1 MSILTGAE
9 LGGGLP
15 PPGSPTLVQRADRG
29 KESSSTAIPFSN
41 EAAILQL
48 TNSATR
54 AVVQRGQE
62 LIDRRNEK
70 NAAEKDE
77 ARKAAAEEARNRSL
91 EEQGLKEPESGE
103 GEDQALVNT
112 VQGEA
117 LNTVEGE
124 AANTVKGEAANTA
137 QGEATSTVQGQ
148 ALNTVQGQAPAEG
161 TAPEAAAVP
170 LGAPK
175 AVTSHAPA
183 EGEQQT
189 EVVAESGRL
198 DVVA

>member
-15 PPGSPTLVQRADRG
+15 PPGSPTLVERADRD
-29 KESSSTAIPFSN
+29 KESSTEAVSFSS

-54 AVVQRGQE
+54 EVVQRGQE

-91 EEQGLKEPESGE
+91 EEQGLREPDSV
-103 GEDQALVNT
+103 EDQAAVNT

-117 LNTVEGE
+117 LNSV
-124 AANTVKGEAANTA
+124 
-137 QGEATSTVQGQ
+137 QGEAVNTVPSEAADTVQG
-148 ALNTVQGQAPAEG
+148 TVVAEG
-161 TAPEAAAVP
+161 TPPEAAAAP
-170 LGAPK
+170 LGAPTV
-175 AVTSHAPA
+175 VTGDAPPD
-183 EGEQQT
+183 GEQKT
-189 EVVAESGRL
+189 EPVDESGHL

>member
-15 PPGSPTLVQRADRG
+15 PPGTPTLVQRADRG
-29 KESSSTAIPFSN
+29 KEPSTTAVSFSS

-54 AVVQRGQE
+54 EVVQRGQE

-91 EEQGLKEPESGE
+91 EEQGLKESESDE
-103 GEDQALVNT
+103 EQV
-112 VQGEA
+112 V
-117 LNTVEGE
+117 V
-124 AANTVKGEAANTA
+124 
-137 QGEATSTVQGQ
+137 
-148 ALNTVQGQAPAEG
+148 NTVQGQAASTVHGEAVNAVPGQE
-161 TAPEAAAVP
+161 TAKGEVPEAAAAP
-170 LGAPK
+170 LGTPTGATGG
-175 AVTSHAPA
+175 AAA
-183 EGEQQT
+183 DGEQKT
-189 EVVAESGRL
+189 EVVDESGRL

>member
-15 PPGSPTLVQRADRG
+15 PPGSPTLIKRADRG
-29 KESSSTAIPFSN
+29 EESSSTAVSFSN

-70 NAAEKDE
+70 NASEKDE
-77 ARKAAAEEARNRSL
+77 ARTAAAEEARNRSL
-91 EEQGLKEPESGE
+91 EEQGLKEPESDE
-103 GEDQALVNT
+103 EQAAVNT
-112 VQGEA
+112 VQGEVA
-117 LNTVEGE
+117 NTPQGE
-124 AANTVKGEAANTA
+124 AANTV
-137 QGEATSTVQGQ
+137 QGEEV
-148 ALNTVQGQAPAEG
+148 NTVQGEVVAEG
-161 TAPEAAAVP
+161 KAPEAAAAP
-170 LGAPK
+170 LGTPA
-175 AVTSHAPA
+175 AVTSDVSSD
-183 EGEQQT
+183 GEQET
-189 EVVAESGRL
+189 EVVDESGRL

>member
-15 PPGSPTLVQRADRG
+15 PPGSPALTQRADRD

-48 TNSATR
+48 TSTATR
-54 AVVQRGQE
+54 AVVQQGQE

-70 NAAEKDE
+70 NASENDE

-91 EEQGLKEPESGE
+91 EEQGLREPESDE
-103 GEDQALVNT
+103 GEDPVVVNT

-117 LNTVEGE
+117 VNTEQGEVVNAVQGE
-124 AANTVKGEAANTA
+124 AANTV
-137 QGEATSTVQGQ
+137 QGEAVG
-148 ALNTVQGQAPAEG
+148 EG
-161 TAPEAAAVP
+161 KAPETAAAP
-170 LGAPK
+170 LGTPK

-183 EGEQQT
+183 EGEQKT
-189 EVVAESGRL
+189 EVVDQSGRL

>member
-15 PPGSPTLVQRADRG
+15 PPGSAALTQRAEHD
-29 KESSSTAIPFSN
+29 KESSGRSIPFSN

-48 TNSATR
+48 TSTATR
-54 AVVQRGQE
+54 AVVQQGQE

-70 NAAEKDE
+70 NAAENDE

-91 EEQGLKEPESGE
+91 EEQGLREPESDE
-103 GEDQALVNT
+103 GEDQVVVNTAQGEAANT

-117 LNTVEGE
+117 
-124 AANTVKGEAANTA
+124 A
-137 QGEATSTVQGQ
+137 
-148 ALNTVQGQAPAEG
+148 AEG
-161 TAPEAAAVP
+161 KAPEAAAVP
-170 LGAPK
+170 LGTPTV
-175 AVTSHAPA
+175 VTGDAPA
-183 EGEQQT
+183 EGEQET
-189 EVVAESGRL
+189 EVVDESGRL

>member
-15 PPGSPTLVQRADRG
+15 PPGSPTLIQRADRG
-29 KESSSTAIPFSN
+29 EESSSTAIPFSN

-70 NAAEKDE
+70 NAAEKDA

-91 EEQGLKEPESGE
+91 EEQGLKEPEPD
-103 GEDQALVNT
+103 EDQAVVNT

-117 LNTVEGE
+117 V
-124 AANTVKGEAANTA
+124 
-137 QGEATSTVQGQ
+137 STVQGEVV
-148 ALNTVQGQAPAEG
+148 NTVQGEAVNTVQGEAVNTVQGEAAAEG
-161 TAPEAAAVP
+161 KAPEAAAAP
-170 LGAPK
+170 LGTPTVVTGDAPDFGELSRV
-175 AVTSHAPA
+175 AD
-183 EGEQQT
+183 GEQET
-189 EVVAESGRL
+189 EFVDESGHL

>member
-15 PPGSPTLVQRADRG
+15 PPGTPILIRRTDRG
-29 KESSSTAIPFSN
+29 EESSTTAIPFSN

-48 TNSATR
+48 TNTATR

-91 EEQGLKEPESGE
+91 EEQGLKESESDE
-103 GEDQALVNT
+103 EQV
-112 VQGEA
+112 V
-117 LNTVEGE
+117 V
-124 AANTVKGEAANTA
+124 
-137 QGEATSTVQGQ
+137 
-148 ALNTVQGQAPAEG
+148 NTVQGQA
-161 TAPEAAAVP
+161 
-170 LGAPK
+170 
-175 AVTSHAPA
+175 
-183 EGEQQT
+183 
-189 EVVAESGRL
+189 
-198 DVVA
+198 

>member
-15 PPGSPTLVQRADRG
+15 PPGTPILIRRTDRG
-29 KESSSTAIPFSN
+29 EESSTTAIPFSN

-48 TNSATR
+48 TNTATR

-91 EEQGLKEPESGE
+91 EEQGLKESESDE
-103 GEDQALVNT
+103 EQV
-112 VQGEA
+112 V
-117 LNTVEGE
+117 V
-124 AANTVKGEAANTA
+124 
-137 QGEATSTVQGQ
+137 
-148 ALNTVQGQAPAEG
+148 NTVQGQAAS
-161 TAPEAAAVP
+161 TAQGEALNAVQGQAASTAQGEAVNAVQGEAVNAVQGQETAKGEVPEAAAAP
-170 LGAPK
+170 LGTPTVVTGDAP
-175 AVTSHAPA
+175 PD
-183 EGEQQT
+183 GEQKT
-189 EVVAESGRL
+189 EVVDESGRL

>member
-15 PPGSPTLVQRADRG
+15 PPGSPTLTQQADRD

-48 TNSATR
+48 TSTATR
-54 AVVQRGQE
+54 AVVQQGQE

-70 NAAEKDE
+70 NASEKDE
-77 ARKAAAEEARNRSL
+77 ARKAAAEEARNQSL

-103 GEDQALVNT
+103 GEDQVVVNTAQGEVVNT

-117 LNTVEGE
+117 
-124 AANTVKGEAANTA
+124 A
-137 QGEATSTVQGQ
+137 
-148 ALNTVQGQAPAEG
+148 NTVQGEAAAEG
-161 TAPEAAAVP
+161 KAPEAAAVP
-170 LGAPK
+170 LGTPTV
-175 AVTSHAPA
+175 VTGDAPA
-183 EGEQQT
+183 EGEQET
-189 EVVAESGRL
+189 KVVDESGRL

>member
-15 PPGSPTLVQRADRG
+15 PPGTPTLIRRTDRG
-29 KESSSTAIPFSN
+29 EESSSTAIPFSN

-48 TNSATR
+48 TNTATR

-91 EEQGLKEPESGE
+91 EEQGLKESESDE
-103 GEDQALVNT
+103 EQV
-112 VQGEA
+112 V
-117 LNTVEGE
+117 V
-124 AANTVKGEAANTA
+124 
-137 QGEATSTVQGQ
+137 
-148 ALNTVQGQAPAEG
+148 NTVQGQAAS
-161 TAPEAAAVP
+161 TAQGEALNAVQGQAASTAQGEAVNAVQGQETAKGEVPEAAAAP
-170 LGAPK
+170 LGTPAVVTGDAP
-175 AVTSHAPA
+175 PD
-183 EGEQQT
+183 GEQKT
-189 EVVAESGRL
+189 EVVDESGRL

>member
-15 PPGSPTLVQRADRG
+15 PPGSATLIQRADRD
-29 KESSSTAIPFSN
+29 KESSTEAVSFSS

-54 AVVQRGQE
+54 EVVQRGQE

-91 EEQGLKEPESGE
+91 EELGLKEPESD
-103 GEDQALVNT
+103 EDQAVVNTAQGEAANT

-117 LNTVEGE
+117 VNTLQG
-124 AANTVKGEAANTA
+124 TV
-137 QGEATSTVQGQ
+137 V
-148 ALNTVQGQAPAEG
+148 AEG
-161 TAPEAAAVP
+161 TAPEAAATP
-170 LGAPK
+170 LGAP
-175 AVTSHAPA
+175 ATVTGDPQPN
-183 EGEQQT
+183 GEQKT
-189 EVVAESGRL
+189 ESVDESGHL

>member
-15 PPGSPTLVQRADRG
+15 PPGTPILIRRTDRG
-29 KESSSTAIPFSN
+29 EESSSTAIPFSN

-48 TNSATR
+48 TNTATR

-91 EEQGLKEPESGE
+91 EEQGLKESESDE
-103 GEDQALVNT
+103 EQV
-112 VQGEA
+112 V
-117 LNTVEGE
+117 V
-124 AANTVKGEAANTA
+124 
-137 QGEATSTVQGQ
+137 
-148 ALNTVQGQAPAEG
+148 NTVQGQAAS
-161 TAPEAAAVP
+161 TAQGEALNAVQGQAASTAQGEAVNAVQGQETAKGEVPEAAAAP
-170 LGAPK
+170 LGTPAVVTGDAP
-175 AVTSHAPA
+175 PD
-183 EGEQQT
+183 GEQET
-189 EVVAESGRL
+189 EVVDESGRL

>member
-1 MSILTGAE
+1 MSTLTGAE

-15 PPGSPTLVQRADRG
+15 PPGSPTLIQRAGRDQG
-29 KESSSTAIPFSN
+29 SSSGTVSFSS

-91 EEQGLKEPESGE
+91 EEQGLKEPESE
-103 GEDQALVNT
+103 ADQAVVNTPQGEAVNTVQGQAANT

-117 LNTVEGE
+117 VNTLQG
-124 AANTVKGEAANTA
+124 TV
-137 QGEATSTVQGQ
+137 V
-148 ALNTVQGQAPAEG
+148 AEG
-161 TAPEAAAVP
+161 TAPEAAATP
-170 LGAPK
+170 LGAP
-175 AVTSHAPA
+175 ATVTGDPQPD
-183 EGEQQT
+183 GEQKT
-189 EVVAESGRL
+189 ESVDESGHL

>member
-15 PPGSPTLVQRADRG
+15 PPASPTLIQQADRD
-29 KESSSTAIPFSN
+29 KESSTHAVPFSS

-70 NAAEKDE
+70 NAAEKDQ
-77 ARKAAAEEARNRSL
+77 AREVAAEEARNRSL
-91 EEQGLKEPESGE
+91 EEQGLKEPETDQ
-103 GEDQALVNT
+103 DQALVNT
-112 VQGEA
+112 VQGSEV
-117 LNTVEGE
+117 LED
-124 AANTVKGEAANTA
+124 K
-137 QGEATSTVQGQ
+137 
-148 ALNTVQGQAPAEG
+148 
-161 TAPEAAAVP
+161 APEATAVP
-170 LGAPK
+170 LGTP
-175 AVTSHAPA
+175 AVVTGDGPA
-183 EGEQQT
+183 DGEQET
-189 EVVAESGRL
+189 EIVGESGRL

>member
-15 PPGSPTLVQRADRG
+15 PPGSPTLIQQADRD

-48 TNSATR
+48 TSTATR

-62 LIDRRNEK
+62 LVDRRNEK
-70 NAAEKDE
+70 NAAENDE

-91 EEQGLKEPESGE
+91 EEQGLREPESDE
-103 GEDQALVNT
+103 GEDHVVVNTAQGEVVNT

-117 LNTVEGE
+117 
-124 AANTVKGEAANTA
+124 A
-137 QGEATSTVQGQ
+137 
-148 ALNTVQGQAPAEG
+148 AEG
-161 TAPEAAAVP
+161 NAPEAAAVP
-170 LGAPK
+170 LGTP
-175 AVTSHAPA
+175 AVVTGDAPA
-183 EGEQQT
+183 EGEQET
-189 EVVAESGRL
+189 KVVDESGRL

>member
-15 PPGSPTLVQRADRG
+15 PPGSPALTQRADHDKG
-29 KESSSTAIPFSN
+29 SSSTAIPFSN

-48 TNSATR
+48 TSTATR
-54 AVVQRGQE
+54 AVVQQGQE

-70 NAAEKDE
+70 NASEKDE

-91 EEQGLKEPESGE
+91 EEQGLREPESDE
-103 GEDQALVNT
+103 GEDRVVVNTAQGEVVNT

-117 LNTVEGE
+117 
-124 AANTVKGEAANTA
+124 A
-137 QGEATSTVQGQ
+137 
-148 ALNTVQGQAPAEG
+148 NTVQGEEAAEG
-161 TAPEAAAVP
+161 KAPEAAAVP
-170 LGAPK
+170 LGTPAIG
-175 AVTSHAPA
+175 SGDAPA
-183 EGEQQT
+183 DGEQET
-189 EVVAESGRL
+189 DVVDESGRL

>member
-15 PPGSPTLVQRADRG
+15 PPGSPAVTQRADHG
-29 KESSSTAIPFSN
+29 EGSSSTAIPFSN

-48 TNSATR
+48 TSTATR
-54 AVVQRGQE
+54 AAVQQGQE

-70 NAAEKDE
+70 NASEKDE

-91 EEQGLKEPESGE
+91 EEQGLREPESDE
-103 GEDQALVNT
+103 GEDQVVVNTVQGEVVNT

-117 LNTVEGE
+117 
-124 AANTVKGEAANTA
+124 A
-137 QGEATSTVQGQ
+137 
-148 ALNTVQGQAPAEG
+148 NTVQGETAAEG
-161 TAPEAAAVP
+161 KAPQAAAVP
-170 LGAPK
+170 LGTP
-175 AVTSHAPA
+175 AVVTGDAPA
-183 EGEQQT
+183 DGEQKT
-189 EVVAESGRL
+189 DVIDESGRL

>member
-15 PPGSPTLVQRADRG
+15 PPGTPILSRRTDRG
-29 KESSSTAIPFSN
+29 EESSSTAIPFSN

-48 TNSATR
+48 TNTATR

-91 EEQGLKEPESGE
+91 EEQGLKESESDE
-103 GEDQALVNT
+103 EQV
-112 VQGEA
+112 V
-117 LNTVEGE
+117 V
-124 AANTVKGEAANTA
+124 
-137 QGEATSTVQGQ
+137 
-148 ALNTVQGQAPAEG
+148 NTVQGQAAS
-161 TAPEAAAVP
+161 TAQGEALNAVQGQAASTAQGEAVNAVQGQETAKGEVPEAAAAP
-170 LGAPK
+170 LGTPAVVTGDAP
-175 AVTSHAPA
+175 PD
-183 EGEQQT
+183 GEQKT
-189 EVVAESGRL
+189 EVVDESGRL